1 MDKRAEKVFPA
12 VGAACEKAEGERPKV
27 RSTACS
33 THLECS
39 RRGGGQRAD
48 RLGRPHPHT

>member
-1 MDKRAEKVFPA
+1 MDKGAEEVFPA
-12 VGAACEKAEGERPKV
+12 VGAACEKVEGEKHG
-27 RSTACS
+27 SS
-33 THLECS
+33 THPECS